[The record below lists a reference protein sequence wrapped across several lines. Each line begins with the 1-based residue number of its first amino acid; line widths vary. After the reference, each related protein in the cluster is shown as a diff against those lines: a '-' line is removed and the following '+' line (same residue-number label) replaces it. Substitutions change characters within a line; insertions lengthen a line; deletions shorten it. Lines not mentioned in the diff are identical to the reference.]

1 MVTITT
7 PKLITIDR
15 HINEEQDLH
24 PEATGEFTFLLHDLT
39 FAIRL
44 IEKEIRRAGLTDIL
58 GMTENINIHG
68 EGVKKLDQYAY
79 EVIYKAMDHNGNL
92 CVMACE
98 ESEELMKIPKQY
110 SKGKYVLVFDPLDGS
125 SNIDVNITL
134 GTIFGFYKRLD
145 PTSREDGSIEDVL
158 QPGRKLVAA
167 GYVLYGSST
176 MLVYTTGHGVHE
188 FTYDPTIGEFLLTG
202 RNICIPEWN
211 NQYSINEGYY
221 HRWDDK
227 IRRYIDFIKTP
238 SPDKKKRP
246 YTLRYVGTA
255 VADVHRVLHYGGIFL
270 YPADSKNPNGKLR
283 LLYEA
288 SPLSFIIEQAGGI
301 STDGRNSI
309 LDIVPENIHQR
320 TPLFIGSWQ
329 NVEELM
335 QFLQNQ

>member
-1 MVTITT
+1 MVTIKTS
-7 PKLITIDR
+7 KLITIDR
-15 HINEEQDLH
+15 HINEEQVLH

-98 ESEELMKIPKQY
+98 ESDDIMKIPENY
-110 SKGKYVLVFDPLDGS
+110 PKGKYVLVFDPLDGS

-145 PTSREDGSIEDVL
+145 PTSRTDGTIEDVL

-221 HRWDDK
+221 HRWDEK
-227 IRRYIDFIKTP
+227 IRRFVDYIKTP
-238 SPDKKKRP
+238 SPDKKRP

-255 VADVHRVLHYGGIFL
+255 VADVHRVLHYGGIFM
-270 YPADSKNPNGKLR
+270 YPADSKNPYGKLR

-288 SPLSFIIEQAGGI
+288 NPLSFIVEQAGGM
-301 STDGRNSI
+301 STDGKNNI
-309 LDIVPENIHQR
+309 LDIVPEKVHQR
-320 TPLFIGSWQ
+320 TPLFIGSSR

-335 QFLQNQ
+335 QFLQD

>member
-1 MVTITT
+1 MAMLTT

-98 ESEELMKIPKQY
+98 ESEELMKIPENY
-110 SKGKYVLVFDPLDGS
+110 PKGKYVLLFDPLDGS

-134 GTIFGFYKRLD
+134 GTIFCFYKRLD
-145 PTSREDGSIEDVL
+145 PTRRDDGTIEDVL
-158 QPGRKLVAA
+158 QPGRKTVAA

-176 MLVYTTGHGVHE
+176 MFVYTTGHGVNE
-188 FTYDPTIGEFLLTG
+188 FTYDPTIGEFLLTN
-202 RNICIPEWN
+202 RNIRIPKWN
-211 NQYSINEGYY
+211 NQYSVNEGYY
-221 HRWDDK
+221 HRWDEK
-227 IRRYIDFIKTP
+227 FRRYIDYIKMP
-238 SPDKKKRP
+238 SSDKKRP
-246 YTLRYVGTA
+246 YSLRYVGTA
-255 VADVHRVLHYGGIFL
+255 VADVHRVLHYGGIFM
-270 YPADSKNPNGKLR
+270 YPADNKNPNGKLR
-283 LLYEA
+283 LMYEA
-288 SPLSFIIEQAGGI
+288 NPLAFIIEQAGGLA
-301 STDGRNSI
+301 TDGKQNI
-309 LDIVPENIHQR
+309 LDIIPTDVHQK
-320 TPLFIGSWQ
+320 TPLFIGSQ
-329 NVEELM
+329 DNVYELM
-335 QFLQNQ
+335 EFLNA

>member
-110 SKGKYVLVFDPLDGS
+110 PKGKYVLVFDPLDGS

-227 IRRYIDFIKTP
+227 TRRYIDFIKTP
-238 SPDKKKRP
+238 SPDKKRP
-246 YTLRYVGTA
+246 YALRYVGTA

-288 SPLSFIIEQAGGI
+288 SPLSFVIEQAGGI

-309 LDIVPENIHQR
+309 LNIVPENIHQR
-320 TPLFIGSWQ
+320 TPLFIGSRQ

-335 QFLQNQ
+335 QFLQYQ

>member
-1 MVTITT
+1 MATITT

-58 GMTENINIHG
+58 GMTENINVHG
-68 EGVKKLDQYAY
+68 ESVKKIDQFAY

-98 ESEELMKIPKQY
+98 ESEELMKIPQQY
-110 SKGKYVLVFDPLDGS
+110 PKGKYVLVFDPLDGS

-145 PTSREDGSIEDVL
+145 PTSREDGTIDDVL

-188 FTYDPTIGEFLLTG
+188 FTYDPTIGEFLLIG

-211 NQYSINEGYY
+211 NQYSINEGYF
-221 HRWDDK
+221 HLWNDK

-238 SPDKKKRP
+238 SPDKKRP

-255 VADVHRVLHYGGIFL
+255 VADVHRVLHYGGIFM

-288 SPLSFIIEQAGGI
+288 SPLSFVIEQAGGL
-301 STDGRNSI
+301 STDGKNNI
-309 LDIVPENIHQR
+309 LDIIPENIHQR
-320 TPLFIGSWQ
+320 TPLFIGGRR

-335 QFLQNQ
+335 QFLQSQ

>member
-125 SNIDVNITL
+125 SNIDVNMTL

>member
-1 MVTITT
+1 MVNITT

-98 ESEELMKIPKQY
+98 ESEELMKIPDRY
-110 SKGKYVLVFDPLDGS
+110 PKGKYVLVFDPLDGS

-145 PTSREDGSIEDVL
+145 PTSREDGTIEDVL

-202 RNICIPEWN
+202 RNISIPEWN
-211 NQYSINEGYY
+211 HQYSINEGYY

-227 IRRYIDFIKTP
+227 IRRFIDFIKTP
-238 SPDKKKRP
+238 SPDRKRP

-255 VADVHRVLHYGGIFL
+255 VADVHRVLHYGGIFM
-270 YPADSKNPNGKLR
+270 YPADSENLNGKLR

-288 SPLSFIIEQAGGI
+288 NPLSFVIEQAGGMAI
-301 STDGRNSI
+301 DGKNNI
-309 LDIVPENIHQR
+309 LDIVPEKIHQR
-320 TPLFIGSWQ
+320 TPLFIGSRR

-335 QFLQNQ
+335 EFLQG